1 MRTISDSDN
10 LFRGYF
16 LSPCPDNIRCGQK
29 QIRTVTVPTDCECSW
44 FTSQSKVVLWTSRI
58 KSDRRVITMT
68 YAATPN
74 YHLGVGWLDHQ
85 KIVPL
90 TFFCLAL
97 SPASFS
103 PPCLTC
109 NSGSVKIIRF
119 VNDHTFCHRE
129 EGLEPTV
136 KRKVVLQKL
145 YFQHYLE
152 ALILNTTTNM
162 FNFWT

>member
-97 SPASFS
+97 SHLFLSTMLDLQLGERENYTLCQRSHF
-103 PPCLTC
+103 L
-109 NSGSVKIIRF
+109 SGGGRIRTMC
-119 VNDHTFCHRE
+119 DRE
-129 EGLEPTV
+129 NEIESRLARV
-136 KRKVVLQKL
+136 IWVL
-145 YFQHYLE
+145 F
-152 ALILNTTTNM
+152 TT
-162 FNFWT
+162 